1 MSPII
6 RKLTLWRA
14 ISAAIFAAGL
24 WATYLRFFDGFRVAT
39 NMSDGQPWGI
49 WVGVATL
56 CGVGLSAG
64 GFAIAGA
71 VYLLGMERYRP
82 ISRAAVMIAFLGYL
96 SVCAGYAWELGLP
109 WNFWHPLVMWNR
121 KSVLFEV
128 VWCIMLYTTV
138 LFLEFSPALLEKIP
152 YERLRTVAL
161 EWQHR
166 ILIGLVLIG
175 VLLSSLHQSFLGG
188 LFIIFKGKEY
198 PLWYSNYQTT
208 LFYLSA
214 IPAGLAMVII
224 ALYLCMRSLDVK
236 IDGSILQDFSRLIPP
251 MLLLFGLFRFT
262 DIIRQHATEYL
273 FLARPET
280 LYFWLEIALFIVAP
294 IVLFKMK
301 TLNDKP
307 IGLYWASAV
316 TVMGFITHRINVSIT
331 ALERAT
337 GTHYVPKWSEMAV
350 TVMLV
355 AAAVMAFRLAVL
367 HLKIFPREETPSKRG
382 GPPRY
387 AAREDLYLSDL
398 LNVSGVGRA

>member
-1 MSPII
+1 MSQIMKKI
-6 RKLTLWRA
+6 TLWRA
-14 ISAAIFAAGL
+14 ITAVIFAAGL
-24 WATYLRFFDGFRVAT
+24 WATYLRFFAGWRVAT
-39 NMSDGQPWGI
+39 NLSDGQPWGI

-82 ISRAAVMIAFLGYL
+82 ISRASVMIAFLGYL
-96 SVCAGYAWELGLP
+96 SVVAGYAWELGLP

-138 LFLEFSPALLEKIP
+138 LALEFSPALIEKVP
-152 YERLRTVAL
+152 SLRIREFLL

-166 ILIGLVLIG
+166 IVIALVLVG

-214 IPAGLAMVII
+214 IPAGFAMVII
-224 ALYLCMRSLDVK
+224 ALYLCTRSLGVK
-236 IDGSILQDFSRLIPP
+236 LDFGILKDFSRVITP
-251 MLLLFGLFRFT
+251 LLVIFGVFRFA
-262 DIIRQHATEYL
+262 DLSRQHATEYL
-273 FLARPET
+273 FLPVSET
-280 LYFWLEIALFIVAP
+280 FYFWLEIALFIVVP
-294 IVLFKMK
+294 VVLFNINRVRN
-301 TLNDKP
+301 TP
-307 IGLYWASAV
+307 VGLYWASAI

-337 GTHYVPKWSEMAV
+337 GTHYVPKWSELAV

-355 AAAVMAFRLAVL
+355 AAAIIAFRWAVL
-367 HLKIFPREETPSKRG
+367 HLKIFPRVE
-382 GPPRY
+382 
-387 AAREDLYLSDL
+387 ARTRWLAEPANAD
-398 LNVSGVGRA
+398 

>member
-1 MSPII
+1 MSQIMKKI
-6 RKLTLWRA
+6 TLWRA

-24 WATYLRFFDGFRVAT
+24 WATYLRFFAGFSVAT

-71 VYLLGMERYRP
+71 VYLLGMERYHP
-82 ISRAAVMIAFLGYL
+82 ISRASVMIAFLGYL

-109 WNFWHPLVMWNR
+109 WNFWHPIVMWNR

-138 LFLEFSPALLEKIP
+138 LALEFSPALLEKIP
-152 YERLRTVAL
+152 HQRIRELAL
-161 EWQHR
+161 EWHHR
-166 ILIGLVLIG
+166 ILIALVLVG

-214 IPAGLAMVII
+214 IPAGFAMVII
-224 ALYLCMRSLDVK
+224 ALYLSMRSLGVK
-236 IDGSILQDFSRLIPP
+236 LDPGILRDFSRVITP
-251 MLLLFGLFRFT
+251 LLVIFAFFRFT
-262 DIIRQHATEYL
+262 DIIRQGAGHYL
-273 FLARPET
+273 FLPRSET
-280 LYFWLEIALFIVAP
+280 FYFWLEMALFIAAP
-294 IVLFKMK
+294 VVLFN
-301 TLNDKP
+301 LDRIRQKP
-307 IGLYWASAV
+307 IGLYWASAI

-350 TVMLV
+350 TIMLV
-355 AAAVMAFRLAVL
+355 AAAIIVFRWAVL
-367 HLKIFPREETPSKRG
+367 HLKIFPRVE
-382 GPPRY
+382 PRT
-387 AAREDLYLSDL
+387 RWLSEPASAD
-398 LNVSGVGRA
+398 